1 MSTVE
6 EQSRVLN
13 EFNRPLE
20 GRPVEATVAQCFEAQ
35 VSQSPTAVALV
46 DEGVQYTYEQLHLR
60 SNQVARHLRDICQV
74 KAEDPVA
81 IVLPRGEGMLTAM
94 LGILKAGGAYVPID
108 PAYPRERIDY
118 MLSDSRCKVVVDD
131 ALLATA
137 LNGQSHELLSVNDA
151 GHLAYVIYTS
161 GSTGKPKGVMVTHRN
176 VVSFMENFPER
187 FGLRPGMSIGAATN
201 YTFDISVLELLC
213 AVSCGLKV
221 VLLPPSEPQ
230 AILTSVAE
238 GQIDCLQVTPSRLT
252 QLLTAAMGQIE
263 ALAKLKVLLVGGESL
278 TPDHYDLLSSLPSTR
293 VIHVYGPTETT
304 IWSSSAEVS
313 ERVPLSLGTPLLRE
327 RIYVL
332 RGDQLCPVGIAGEIC
347 ISGSGV
353 ARGYLHRPEQT
364 REKFVA
370 DPFVPGARLYRT
382 GDMGRWNDRGQLIF
396 LGRRDAQVKIRGYR
410 IELGEVENALAGC
423 AGVDAAVVQALPVN
437 GEGLELVAY
446 LVGTAPVDL
455 PSVKEHLSRHLP
467 GYMLP
472 QHYVELPAMPL
483 NASGKVDRRSLPS
496 PQAARSARAVKYA
509 PPRTETEERMVAI
522 WQSILLQKDIGIH
535 DDFFDIGGHSLKAT
549 RVLLKV
555 HEIYNITIDV
565 RDIFAYPTVEKL
577 ASYVDTLLWIK
588 ISNPTEIEIVKES
601 DTLIL

>member
-1 MSTVE
+1 
-6 EQSRVLN
+6 
-13 EFNRPLE
+13 
-20 GRPVEATVAQCFEAQ
+20 
-35 VSQSPTAVALV
+35 
-46 DEGVQYTYEQLHLR
+46 
-60 SNQVARHLRDICQV
+60 
-74 KAEDPVA
+74 
-81 IVLPRGEGMLTAM
+81 
-94 LGILKAGGAYVPID
+94 
-108 PAYPRERIDY
+108 
-118 MLSDSRCKVVVDD
+118 
-131 ALLATA
+131 
-137 LNGQSHELLSVNDA
+137 
-151 GHLAYVIYTS
+151 
-161 GSTGKPKGVMVTHRN
+161 
-176 VVSFMENFPER
+176 
-187 FGLRPGMSIGAATN
+187 
-201 YTFDISVLELLC
+201 
-213 AVSCGLKV
+213 
-221 VLLPPSEPQ
+221 
-230 AILTSVAE
+230 
-238 GQIDCLQVTPSRLT
+238 
-252 QLLTAAMGQIE
+252 
-263 ALAKLKVLLVGGESL
+263 
-278 TPDHYDLLSSLPSTR
+278 
-293 VIHVYGPTETT
+293 
-304 IWSSSAEVS
+304 
-313 ERVPLSLGTPLLRE
+313 
-327 RIYVL
+327 
-332 RGDQLCPVGIAGEIC
+332 
-347 ISGSGV
+347 
-353 ARGYLHRPEQT
+353 
-364 REKFVA
+364 
-370 DPFVPGARLYRT
+370 
-382 GDMGRWNDRGQLIF
+382 
-396 LGRRDAQVKIRGYR
+396 VKIRGYR